1 METLNRALLT
11 FLLNSVWQVALMA
24 AAAWIA
30 SLLLRNNPASHRHAV
45 WTIALLA
52 SLALPLASLQSRG
65 GNLGASH
72 LVPAV
77 PQLDTQAPSAPVAPR
92 AATPYAPPPRRN
104 FEVGR
109 ITAGVLTAAWLL
121 FLCFRIARLSVRALR
136 TSRLRRESEL
146 SGGSPLLCAVW
157 QRAETEF
164 GLHGIELRISA
175 TIRGPVMTGVW
186 RKTIILPASLAEQGS
201 EAMLLTSIGHEMAH
215 IARHDFPLSLLAELV
230 WLPLAFH
237 PAAWLIYREIART
250 RELATDELVTR
261 RLIDPDSYA
270 RSILSI
276 ARQMSMM
283 PRPGFTLGVFDGG
296 ILEERIERL
305 TERPLVTL
313 KRARLLLASGLSALA
328 VCVLAAG
335 GFAISARAQSAALPE
350 LKLGVDAYN
359 SGEFTSAQDHFQRA
373 VNADPDNVN
382 ARLFLATGT
391 LRVIS
396 ETPQGDL
403 GPDKTNV
410 YDPVIAQFDE
420 VLTRDPLNQSA
431 IFGLAT
437 LGGSTRSQQA
447 HDLLMKL
454 IAKDPGNKEAY
465 YTAAVM
471 DWSKVYDAVQTAARQ
486 ADLPMNAQ
494 RIPDPALRGA
504 LRSQYQPYI
513 EEGYKLLQMAL
524 NIDPAY
530 DHAMAYMNL
539 LYRLDAKTADTQEQ
553 SDVLTAKGDDLV
565 KLALQT
571 MKAKGPQRVTVRSLS
586 VDTVPDFV
594 GPFVQAPPPPPP
606 PPPPAR
612 N

>member
-1 METLNRALLT
+1 METFNQALLT
-11 FLLNSVWQVALMA
+11 FLLNSVWQVALMT

-52 SLALPLASLQSRG
+52 SLALPLASIRSH
-65 GNLGASH
+65 GANVSANH
-72 LVPAV
+72 LVPPV
-77 PQLDTQAPSAPVAPR
+77 PQLDTPAPSALV
-92 AATPYAPPPRRN
+92 TPQAVKRYAPPRRN

-109 ITAGVLTAAWLL
+109 LTAEALTLAWLL
-121 FLCFRIARLSVRALR
+121 FLCFRISRLSVRAVR

-146 SGGSPLLCAVW
+146 LHRSPVLDAVW
-157 QRAETEF
+157 QRAESAF
-164 GLHGIELRISA
+164 GLHGIELRVSA
-175 TIRGPVMTGVW
+175 AIPGPVMTGVW
-186 RKTIILPASLAEQGS
+186 RKTIILSATLAEQGS
-201 EAMLLTSIGHEMAH
+201 DATLLTAIGHEMAH
-215 IARHDFPLSLLAELV
+215 IARHDFPLSLLAELL

-261 RLIDPDSYA
+261 LLIDPDSYA
-270 RSILSI
+270 RSILTI
-276 ARQMSMM
+276 AREMSMTA
-283 PRPGFTLGVFDGG
+283 RPGFTLGVFDGD

-305 TERPLVTL
+305 TARPRATV

-328 VCVLAAG
+328 LCVLAAG

-359 SGEFTSAQDHFQRA
+359 SGEFIAAQDHFQRA

-396 ETPQGDL
+396 KTPQGRL

-410 YDPVIAQFDE
+410 YDPVIAQFDQ
-420 VLTRDPLNQSA
+420 VLIRDPLNQSA

-454 IAKDPGNKEAY
+454 IVKDPGNKDAY

-471 DWSKVYDAVQTAARQ
+471 DWSKVYDAVQTAAPQ
-486 ADLPMNAQ
+486 AGPPMNAQ

-513 EEGYKLLQMAL
+513 EEGYKLLQLGL
-524 NIDPAY
+524 NIDPAD

-539 LYRLDAKTADTQEQ
+539 LYRLDAKIADTQEQ
-553 SDVLTAKGDDLV
+553 SDALTAKGDDLV

-571 MKAKGPQRVTVRSLS
+571 IKAKGPRPVAPRLLS
-586 VDTVPDFV
+586 VDAVPDFA
-594 GPFVQAPPPPPP
+594 GPFVPPPPPP
-606 PPPPAR
+606 PPPPPSR